1 MIDGVIA
8 IVGRPNVGKSS
19 LFNRIIGERQ
29 SIVHDEPGVTRD
41 RIYGSTT
48 WLTKELRLID
58 TGGLQLAEQDF
69 SEEIKMQVDIA
80 IDEADL
86 ILFVVST
93 PEGITHDDEF
103 IARLLRE
110 SDKPVL
116 VVANK
121 MDDYQFL
128 SDTYE
133 FYNLGYDEPLPVS
146 CEHGI
151 GIGDLLD
158 KVIQNLPMKKI
169 NAYPDSLKFALIGRP
184 NVGKSSLVN
193 SILNQDRVIVSDI
206 EGTTR
211 DAIDTPFKYEG
222 REYVII
228 DTAGIRKRGKVYE
241 KVEKYSV
248 MRAMSA
254 IERSDVI
261 LFLIDGEAGMRAQDK
276 HVAGY
281 AHEAGKPIIIIYNK
295 WDTVDTSE
303 EDMET
308 VRKKIYGEFLY
319 LSYAPILFVSALTK
333 KRVHTIIPLVEQ
345 VYENSVR
352 RIATSVVNEVIH
364 DAITLTPPPTKN
376 GQRLRILYASQVSVA
391 PPTFVV
397 FVNDPELIH
406 FSYVRY
412 LENSLR
418 KAFDF
423 TGTPIHIIIRKR
435 GNP

>member
-303 EDMET
+303 EDMEI

>member
-1 MIDGVIA
+1 
-8 IVGRPNVGKSS
+8 
-19 LFNRIIGERQ
+19 
-29 SIVHDEPGVTRD
+29 
-41 RIYGSTT
+41 
-48 WLTKELRLID
+48 
-58 TGGLQLAEQDF
+58 
-69 SEEIKMQVDIA
+69 
-80 IDEADL
+80 
-86 ILFVVST
+86 
-93 PEGITHDDEF
+93 
-103 IARLLRE
+103 
-110 SDKPVL
+110 
-116 VVANK
+116 
-121 MDDYQFL
+121 
-128 SDTYE
+128 
-133 FYNLGYDEPLPVS
+133 LPVS

-193 SILNQDRVIVSDI
+193 SILNQERVIVSDI